1 MVRISNL
8 LDSSAGAGPWR
19 VADVPSTELPAP
31 DLRIRSGLG
40 SFHKAAL
47 RILAAHELEEALGG
61 VTEEARSLL
70 SSDIAGV
77 MLRDDDTITMRGC
90 VGHHRLET
98 SRLVMGRG
106 QGLAGLVFATGQ
118 PARTDNYVESTTIS
132 HDFQPLARLE
142 GTRCALGV
150 PIMLEGEI
158 IGVLEVWR
166 RTATAYDD
174 TDTQHLV
181 ALADLAAIAIDN
193 ASLIESNASAL
204 VQVEEANERLA
215 SQLDRVDRA
224 LALQHQ
230 LIDDLLNRRRVKEL
244 VCTLAAHTGCPVAL
258 LDRDHDVIAS
268 SAGVTRELVAGA
280 VSLLTQHNRGP
291 GPDQIRSST
300 TAAAVHAVRIG
311 DELTGWLAVGP
322 SPGVVQSDLSLVL
335 TQGALAC
342 ALAQLQERA
351 ASEARAAMREDVLL
365 NLLTGSEPDRQAAVA
380 RAKQLGIELKGR
392 LRVCVAFIGLRVDT
406 SASLADAASAD
417 SLRRHIM
424 REIEQ
429 ILLEQN
435 VSRSLSALRG
445 DAGVVLTRSDA
456 PQLRPALAEVAGVLT
471 RRHPGTTIRW
481 GVSAARTNPM
491 DLGDAS
497 HEAST
502 ALQIARTSA
511 ASAVALFDQLGIV
524 GLVLSGPQGSNLQE
538 FVAGT
543 IGPLVEHDRARGSQL
558 VLTLRTWLDCNCSQ
572 GETAEALFVHAKT
585 IKYRLDQVCRLTD
598 LDLGQHKD
606 RLRADLAIRTADLI

>member
-1 MVRISNL
+1 LVKIGSL
-8 LDSSAGAGPWR
+8 LDSSAGAGAWR
-19 VADVPSTELPAP
+19 PSDQSSTDLPEP
-31 DLRIRSGLG
+31 DFRARSGLG
-40 SFHKAAL
+40 AFHNAAL

-61 VTEEARSLL
+61 VTQEARSLL
-70 SSDIAGV
+70 ESDIAGV
-77 MLRDDDTITMRGC
+77 MLRSGDMITMRGC
-90 VGHHRLET
+90 VGHHRSET

-106 QGLAGLVFATGQ
+106 QGLAGLVFATGR
-118 PARTDNYVESTTIS
+118 PSRTDNYLESTTIS
-132 HDFQPLARLE
+132 PDFQSLARLE
-142 GTRCALGV
+142 GTRCALGA
-150 PIMLEGEI
+150 PILLKGDI

-166 RTATAYDD
+166 RTAAAYDD
-174 TDTQHLV
+174 TDTEHLV

-193 ASLIESNASAL
+193 ARLIESNARSLA
-204 VQVEEANERLA
+204 QVEDANERLA
-215 SQLDRVDRA
+215 WQLDRVDRA

-244 VCTLAAHTGCPVAL
+244 MCTLAAHAGRPVAL
-258 LDRDHDVIAS
+258 LDRDHDVIAGS
-268 SAGVTRELVAGA
+268 PGVSGELVAEA
-280 VSLLTQHNRGP
+280 ASLLARHKG
-291 GPDQIRSST
+291 GLDPDQLQST
-300 TAAAVHAVRIG
+300 TTSAAVHAVRIG
-311 DELTGWLAVGP
+311 DELTGWLAVGA
-322 SPGVVQSDLSLVL
+322 STDVARTDLTLVL

-365 NLLTGSEPDRQAAVA
+365 NLLTGSESDRQAAVA
-380 RAKQLGIELKGR
+380 RARQLGIELKGP

-406 SASLADAASAD
+406 TDSLAGVASAD
-417 SLRRHIM
+417 SLRRQIM

-456 PQLRPALAEVAGVLT
+456 PQLRPALVEVAKVLT

-481 GVSAARTNPM
+481 GVSAARTRPM
-491 DLGDAS
+491 ELGDAS

-511 ASAVALFDQLGIV
+511 ASSVALFDELGIV

-538 FVAGT
+538 FVART
-543 IGPLVEHDRARGSQL
+543 IGALVEHDRDRGSQL

-572 GETAEALFVHAKT
+572 SETAEALFVHAKT

>member
-1 MVRISNL
+1 MVKIGNL
-8 LDSSAGAGPWR
+8 LDSSPAAGSRRASDAVSG
-19 VADVPSTELPAP
+19 
-31 DLRIRSGLG
+31 DLRARSGLG
-40 SFHKAAL
+40 SFHNATL

-61 VTEEARSLL
+61 VTEEARALL
-70 SSDIAGV
+70 GSDIAGV
-77 MLRDDDTITMRGC
+77 MLRSGDTITMRGC

-118 PARTDNYVESTTIS
+118 PARTDNYLMSTQIS
-132 HDFQPLARLE
+132 DDFQPLARLE
-142 GTRCALGV
+142 GTCCALGV
-150 PIMLEGEI
+150 PILLKGEI

-166 RTATAYDD
+166 RTAVAYDD
-174 TDTQHLV
+174 TDADHLV

-193 ASLIESNASAL
+193 AGLIESNTTAR
-204 VQVEEANERLA
+204 VQVEEANQRLA
-215 SQLDRVDRA
+215 GQLERVDRA

-230 LIDDLLNRRRVKEL
+230 LIDDLLNRRRVKDL
-244 VCTLAAHTGCPVAL
+244 VCTLSSHTGCPVAL
-258 LDRDHDVIAS
+258 LDRDHDVIAAS
-268 SAGVTRELVAGA
+268 PGAGRDLVAEA
-280 VSLLTQHNRGP
+280 VSLLERRKK
-291 GPDQIRSST
+291 DSRSDRLQST
-300 TAAAVHAVRIG
+300 TMPAAVHAVRIG
-311 DELTGWLAVGP
+311 DELTGWLAVGASSDVGP
-322 SPGVVQSDLSLVL
+322 SDLSLVL
-335 TQGALAC
+335 TQGVLAC

-351 ASEARAAMREDVLL
+351 AAEARAAMREDVLL

-392 LRVCVAFIGLRVDT
+392 LRVCVAFIGLRADP
-406 SASLADAASAD
+406 SGSLADAASAD

-456 PQLRPALAEVAGVLT
+456 SRLRPALVEVAKVLT

-481 GVSAARTNPM
+481 GVSAARTNPIE
-491 DLGDAS
+491 LGDAS

-511 ASAVALFDQLGIV
+511 ASTVALFDQLGIV
-524 GLVLSGPQGSNLQE
+524 GLVLSGPQGTNLQE

-543 IGPLVEHDRARGSQL
+543 IGPLVEHDRDRGSQL

-572 GETAEALFVHAKT
+572 SETAEALFVHAKT
-585 IKYRLDQVCRLTD
+585 IKYRLDQICRLTD